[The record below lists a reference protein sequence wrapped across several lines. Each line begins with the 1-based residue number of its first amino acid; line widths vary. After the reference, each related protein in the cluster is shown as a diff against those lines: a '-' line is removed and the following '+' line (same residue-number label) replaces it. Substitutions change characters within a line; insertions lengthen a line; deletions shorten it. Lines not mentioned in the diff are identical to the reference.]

1 VSESS
6 FLFGEGSHLVGTLS
20 RPDTPGADT
29 GILLTNAGVIS
40 RIGPHR
46 LNVRLARELAAMGYP
61 ALRFDLAGLGDS
73 PRSTGTL
80 SYEQQSVADIRAA
93 MNKLTALTGVRRF
106 ALIGF
111 CSGADNGLNT
121 ALVDERL
128 AGLVMFDPYPYPTLL
143 TDLVRM
149 RERLRQISL
158 LAAATGWLR
167 RRWREWRQP
176 ASRATAR
183 QGDAAP
189 LTAASARV
197 IPDKAVFATQ
207 LQQLVERGCRLYLV
221 YSGSFLYSYNHASQ
235 FAMNFRAWPA
245 LKAVR
250 CDFMP
255 EVDHV
260 VGECRA
266 QTLLVGRIT
275 NWIAEQVPLREGRGA
290 PGTGVEQSG

>member
-6 FLFGEGSHLVGTLS
+6 FLFGEGSALVGTLS

-46 LNVRLARELAAMGYP
+46 MNVRLARALASMGYP

-80 SYEQQSVADIRAA
+80 SYEQQSVADISAA
-93 MNKLTALTGVRRF
+93 MDKLGALTGVRRF
-106 ALIGF
+106 VLIGF
-111 CSGADNGLNT
+111 CSGADNGLNA

-128 AGLVMFDPYPYPTLL
+128 AGLIMFDPYPYPTLL

-158 LAAATGWLR
+158 LSAGQAWIR
-167 RRWREWRQP
+167 RRANMWRDP
-176 ASRATAR
+176 APKATD
-183 QGDAAP
+183 QGVATP
-189 LTAASARV
+189 RTAADARV

-207 LQQLVERGCRLYLV
+207 LQHLVERGCRLYLV

-275 NWIAEQVPLREGRGA
+275 SWIAEQAPPREGRGA
-290 PGTGVEQSG
+290 PGTGVEQCA